1 MDRTEFLKLLGLS
14 PFAIKGVL
22 TGRDTPAKVEITEKS
37 DGIEFHDITYPTFK
51 VYNKNGECSGFVFD
65 GFVSDGSLDAEY
77 YNQRHSVRETLYIE
91 GQGDNASFLKETI
104 ADDNEVTCLLK
115 VPNTGTVYKF
125 SGLLTSMQINHF
137 EYGGEQISFEM
148 LILTHE
154 GIK

>member
-22 TGRDTPAKVEITEKS
+22 TGRDAPAEVKITEK
-37 DGIEFHDITYPTFK
+37 DGDIEFHDITYPTFK
-51 VYNKNGECSGFVFD
+51 VYNKKGECSGLVL
-65 GFVSDGSLDAEY
+65 DGSISAN
-77 YNQRHSVRETLYIE
+77 YNGRRMTGQTLNIE
-91 GQGDNASFLKETI
+91 GRGINASFLKETI

-154 GIK
+154 GIE